1 MSSVPGDGARC
12 VSQLRVAGSCNRI
25 GRITRGGGAPQLMM
39 LRLLR
44 MGLRVKL
51 LAMGVMRGLLSSG
64 GSVFYQGRYGNQ
76 VRSGEREGAIHG
88 AIHGLFCEEQRSN

>member
-1 MSSVPGDGARC
+1 
-12 VSQLRVAGSCNRI
+12 
-25 GRITRGGGAPQLMM
+25 
-39 LRLLR
+39 

-64 GSVFYQGRYGNQ
+64 GSVFIKGERYGNQ